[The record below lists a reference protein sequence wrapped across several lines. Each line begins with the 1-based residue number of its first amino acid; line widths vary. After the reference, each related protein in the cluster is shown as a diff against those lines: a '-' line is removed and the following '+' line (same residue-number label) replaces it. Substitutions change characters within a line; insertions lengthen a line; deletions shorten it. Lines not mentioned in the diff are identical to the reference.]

1 MVYRPVRERHPEVLK
16 ALARKLV
23 DNTGY
28 NEISLVSLS
37 TADYTCLAP
46 MIHDMI
52 AEFKDERVSV
62 SLPSLRIDSFSVDL
76 AKEVQAV
83 RKSGLTFAPE
93 AGSQRM
99 RDVINKGVTEED
111 LMNAVSAAFKS
122 GWSSVKL
129 YFMIGL
135 PGETDEDVLAIA
147 DLAKKVQ
154 YKYREITGKG
164 GCKVT
169 VSASS
174 FVPKPYTPFQWSAQN
189 SMDELRRKQYLL
201 KDALKVKNITF
212 QYHDP
217 ETSIM
222 EAVFARGDRRLGKAL
237 YLAWQ
242 RGAKFD
248 GWSEQFDYERWLQA
262 LQDCGLDKEFYIA
275 RERGENE
282 VFPWE
287 HIQPAVSRAFL
298 RNEYKKAQRGE
309 LTHDCRR
316 GSCTGCGVCQN
327 LAYKLKWKVNK
338 MKLRLKITKDKSIRF
353 ISHLEY
359 VRTIERAIRRAK
371 LPAAYSEGFN
381 PHLKFSLASALGV
394 GVVSYAEFCEI
405 ELAEPM
411 TAEEAAE
418 KMQKALPRGIR
429 ILAADVTAT
438 NAPALMAEAGGADY
452 RVTLPY
458 DKPVD
463 EAVAVF
469 NEAESIIYAKAAPKA
484 KTKVKEI
491 DVKFFI
497 PHITAQNSG
506 GELVLTFSCRITPNG
521 SMKAVDLINT
531 LNQQYNLNLPAE
543 KADIERL
550 DLYKYDAFGN
560 KLPMLGKDMV
570 VLGQA

>member
-1 MVYRPVRERHPEVLK
+1 
-16 ALARKLV
+16 
-23 DNTGY
+23 
-28 NEISLVSLS
+28 
-37 TADYTCLAP
+37 
-46 MIHDMI
+46 
-52 AEFKDERVSV
+52 
-62 SLPSLRIDSFSVDL
+62 
-76 AKEVQAV
+76 
-83 RKSGLTFAPE
+83 
-93 AGSQRM
+93 
-99 RDVINKGVTEED
+99 
-111 LMNAVSAAFKS
+111 
-122 GWSSVKL
+122 
-129 YFMIGL
+129 
-135 PGETDEDVLAIA
+135 
-147 DLAKKVQ
+147 
-154 YKYREITGKG
+154 
-164 GCKVT
+164 
-169 VSASS
+169 
-174 FVPKPYTPFQWSAQN
+174 
-189 SMDELRRKQYLL
+189 
-201 KDALKVKNITF
+201 
-212 QYHDP
+212 
-217 ETSIM
+217 
-222 EAVFARGDRRLGKAL
+222 
-237 YLAWQ
+237 
-242 RGAKFD
+242 
-248 GWSEQFDYERWLQA
+248 
-262 LQDCGLDKEFYIA
+262 
-275 RERGENE
+275 
-282 VFPWE
+282 
-287 HIQPAVSRAFL
+287 
-298 RNEYKKAQRGE
+298 
-309 LTHDCRR
+309 
-316 GSCTGCGVCQN
+316 
-327 LAYKLKWKVNK
+327 

-405 ELAEPM
+405 E
-411 TAEEAAE
+411 
-418 KMQKALPRGIR
+418 
-429 ILAADVTAT
+429 
-438 NAPALMAEAGGADY
+438 MAEAGGADY

-463 EAVAVF
+463 EAVAAF